1 MFAAIIST
9 LITGGIVG
17 GLGRQILPGKQ
28 DLSIPKTI
36 GVGIIAALI
45 VGLILGS
52 FAHWIIA
59 IIVSAIVAAGL
70 LWFGDKKGW
79 LKI

>member
-1 MFAAIIST
+1 VFAAIIST
-9 LITGGIVG
+9 IITG
-17 GLGRQILPGKQ
+17 
-28 DLSIPKTI
+28 
-36 GVGIIAALI
+36 GIIAALI

-59 IIVSAIVAAGL
+59 SAIVAAGL